1 MNLQAYANHRKAMG
15 LRGQSHVAVLNA
27 INDGRLTPPA
37 VERHGRSWV
46 INAELADEQWAA
58 RTDLTGGGE
67 ALERPIG
74 PPPRD
79 AAPPP
84 PPAPAAPRAAKAAPA
99 APPPPAPGRAS
110 FGANGPSLAISRQVR
125 AAYEAKLKELEF
137 KERAGELVPAA
148 DVKREA
154 FSLARALR
162 DGLMRIPDRVAPLLA
177 ATTDARKAHQ
187 MLSDEIRV
195 ALRGLGDG

>member
-67 ALERPIG
+67 SLERPIG

-84 PPAPAAPRAAKAAPA
+84 APPAPPAPKATPA
-99 APPPPAPGRAS
+99 VPPPAPGRAS

-195 ALRGLGDG
+195 ALRGLNDG